1 MRLTEQYY
9 MLTSCGLTPVRG
21 KKYTEEYAVTYN
33 HEKKSYNLTH
43 IKSGTCISKDGFKR
57 MKDCISAEEEIAC
70 IANDLDGIGD
80 SLKHVLE
87 NIAMS
92 NKESGDFVDR
102 ILGRR

>member
-1 MRLTEQYY
+1 MNNEKIAKILY
-9 MLTSCGLTPVRG
+9 GLSLG
-21 KKYTEEYAVTYN
+21 LDYADGIEYA
-33 HEKKSYNLTH
+33 E
-43 IKSGTCISKDGFKR
+43 D
-57 MKDCISAEEEIAC
+57 EIAC

-102 ILGRR
+102 LLERR